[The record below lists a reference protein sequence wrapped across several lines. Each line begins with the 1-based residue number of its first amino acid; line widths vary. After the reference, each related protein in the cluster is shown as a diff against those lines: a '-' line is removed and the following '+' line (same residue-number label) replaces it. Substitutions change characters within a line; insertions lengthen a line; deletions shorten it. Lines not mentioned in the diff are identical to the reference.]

1 MSAPIS
7 SSQNIKRQLKPIK
20 VRYKAGFLYALI
32 YKDVIMSK
40 MKKNDLKL
48 LFMGT
53 PEISAYVFEKMIQD
67 GYHFVGLVAQP
78 DHPVGRKGL
87 VEKVPTKVIAEKYDI
102 PVFQPTK
109 IRLDYSFIDEI
120 KPDLVITLAYGQIV
134 PQGFLDKIPMGCLNL
149 HGSLLP
155 KYRGASPV
163 QSALINNEKVT
174 GVTLMEMIKE
184 MDAGRMYA
192 KKEIEITEDDN
203 ATSLFN
209 KVKIAA
215 SELVLEALPKYIS
228 GELKGEKQN
237 EEEVT
242 FCSIIKPEQ
251 EKIDLSLSKES
262 IVGWIRGLSD
272 EPGAYLYLNNFKLKI
287 YKAKVIDD
295 SVTKEIG
302 TILKADK
309 FGLYMQA
316 KDGVI
321 ALLEIQKEGKKR
333 MDYRSFINGNQ
344 NLLGQKLS

>member
-1 MSAPIS
+1 MEIS
-7 SSQNIKRQLKPIK
+7 N
-20 VRYKAGFLYALI
+20 
-32 YKDVIMSK
+32 
-40 MKKNDLKL
+40 LKL
-48 LFMGT
+48 VFMGT
-53 PEISAYVFEKMIQD
+53 PEISAYVFEKMIEA

-78 DHPVGRKGL
+78 DHPVGRKGII
-87 VEKVPTKVIAEKYDI
+87 EKVPTKVVAEKFNI
-102 PVFQPTK
+102 PVFQPEK
-109 IRLDYSFIDEI
+109 IRLDYAFIEDI

-134 PQGFLDKIPMGCLNL
+134 PQGFLDVPKYGCLNL

-174 GVTLMEMIKE
+174 GVTLMEMVKA

-192 KKEIEITEDDN
+192 KKEIEIAEDDN

-215 SELVLEALPKYIS
+215 SELVLEALPKYIN
-228 GELKGEKQN
+228 GELKGEEQN

-242 FCSIIKPEQ
+242 FCSTIKPEQ
-251 EKIDLSLSKES
+251 EKLDLNMTATQL
-262 IVGWIRGLSD
+262 VGWIKGLSD
-272 EPGAYLYLNNFKLKI
+272 EPGAYLYLNNLKLKI
-287 YKAKVIDD
+287 YKAKVIDN
-295 SVTKEIG
+295 SVAAEVG
-302 TILKADK
+302 TIVKADK
-309 FGLYMQA
+309 NGLYMQA

-321 ALLEIQKEGKKR
+321 SLLEIQKEGKKR